1 VLYERGQPLVV
12 EEIEVDPPKRDE
24 VRVRVVASGVCG
36 SDVHVA
42 GGRVSPHLPTK
53 LPMVLGH
60 EGAGIVESVGE
71 GVTHVVPGDH
81 VVLSWL
87 AACGTCRFC
96 VAGRPTVCADT
107 SWFESTMQDGT
118 VRFSHDG
125 VRIHNLATATFAN
138 YTVVP
143 ARTAIKVDDSLPLEE
158 LALIG
163 CAVMTGVG
171 AVFNTARVRPGESV
185 AVIGCGGI
193 GLSVVQGA
201 AIAGAGPIIAVDI
214 SETKL
219 ELARE
224 IGATHT
230 VDGTSV
236 DPAAAIHQIC
246 GGADHVFEALGRT
259 ETIEQAVRSTGRG
272 GETIVI
278 GASAPGAT
286 AAIDTHSLMLEQRS
300 IRGSFYGSAR
310 PEIDFP
316 MLVGLVKSGRLRLDL
331 LIERCRLDDVNEVL
345 ATIAQGAP
353 ARFVIVHE

>member
-1 VLYERGQPLVV
+1 
-12 EEIEVDPPKRDE
+12 
-24 VRVRVVASGVCG
+24 
-36 SDVHVA
+36 
-42 GGRVSPHLPTK
+42 
-53 LPMVLGH
+53 
-60 EGAGIVESVGE
+60 
-71 GVTHVVPGDH
+71 
-81 VVLSWL
+81 
-87 AACGTCRFC
+87 
-96 VAGRPTVCADT
+96 
-107 SWFESTMQDGT
+107 
-118 VRFSHDG
+118 